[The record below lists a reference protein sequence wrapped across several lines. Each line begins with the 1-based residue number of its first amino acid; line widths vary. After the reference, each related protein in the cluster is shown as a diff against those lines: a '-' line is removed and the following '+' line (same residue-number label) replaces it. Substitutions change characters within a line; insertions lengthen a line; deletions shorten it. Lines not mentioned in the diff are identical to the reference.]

1 MRHERV
7 AVGKFAVNARMPWHM
22 LDTEREVPTPEGIEL
37 NVRLAGPVPRAL
49 AWSAD
54 LLLRAAAFAA
64 LSVPLRA
71 LGEVG
76 SGIMLILWFAL
87 EWFYPTVCE
96 VWFGGA
102 TPGKKALGLMVLQ
115 SDGTPV
121 RLTASLIRNLLR
133 GVDFLPFAYGFG
145 LLSMLVNRDFQR
157 LGDIAADTVVAYRES
172 ALKHGAIPEAAPLP
186 PSKPLTLREQ
196 RLVLD
201 LAARSPLL
209 TVERAREL
217 AVLIPSVTGTQQ
229 PQSALTR
236 LLSIANYLIGRR
248 T

>member
-1 MRHERV
+1 
-7 AVGKFAVNARMPWHM
+7 MPSMM

-37 NVRLAGPVPRAL
+37 SLRLAGPVPRSL
-49 AWSAD
+49 AWAAD
-54 LLLRAAAFAA
+54 LLLRGAAFLA
-64 LSVPLRA
+64 LNVPLSQ

-76 SGIMLILWFAL
+76 AGTSLILWFAL
-87 EWFYPTVCE
+87 EWFYPTVFE

-102 TPGKKALGLMVLQ
+102 TPGKKFLKLIVLQ

-121 RLTASLIRNLLR
+121 RLSTSLIRNLLR
-133 GVDFLPFAYGFG
+133 GIDFMPVLYGFG
-145 LLSMLVNRDFQR
+145 LLAMIINRDFQR
-157 LGDIAADTVVAYRES
+157 LGDIAAGTVVAYKES
-172 ALKHGAIPEAAPLP
+172 ALKHGSIPDAVPVPPL
-186 PSKPLTLREQ
+186 KPLALREQ

-217 AVLIPSVTGTQQ
+217 SVLIPSVTGTND
-229 PQSALTR
+229 PERALNR

-248 T
+248 A

>member
-1 MRHERV
+1 M
-7 AVGKFAVNARMPWHM
+7 M

-37 NVRLAGPVPRAL
+37 SLRLAGPVSRSL
-49 AWSAD
+49 AWASD
-54 LLLRAAAFAA
+54 LLLRGVAFAA
-64 LSVPLRA
+64 LSVPLSK

-76 SGIMLILWFAL
+76 SGALLILWFAL
-87 EWFYPTVCE
+87 EWFYPTIFE

-102 TPGKKALGLMVLQ
+102 TPGKKFLGLIVLQ
-115 SDGTPV
+115 ADGTPV
-121 RLTASLIRNLLR
+121 RLPASLIRNLLR

-145 LLSMLVNRDFQR
+145 LLSMLINRDFQR
-157 LGDIAADTVVAYRES
+157 LGDIAAGTVVAYKES
-172 ALKHGAIPEAAPLP
+172 ALKHGSIPSAVPFP
-186 PSKPLTLREQ
+186 PGKPLALREQ

-217 AVLIPSVTGTQQ
+217 AVLIPNVTGT
-229 PQSALTR
+229 SDEDKALNR

-248 T
+248 A

>member
-1 MRHERV
+1 
-7 AVGKFAVNARMPWHM
+7 
-22 LDTEREVPTPEGIEL
+22 
-37 NVRLAGPVPRAL
+37 
-49 AWSAD
+49 
-54 LLLRAAAFAA
+54 
-64 LSVPLRA
+64 
-71 LGEVG
+71 
-76 SGIMLILWFAL
+76 
-87 EWFYPTVCE
+87 VCE

-229 PQSALTR
+229 PESALTR

>member
-1 MRHERV
+1 M
-7 AVGKFAVNARMPWHM
+7 M

-37 NVRLAGPVPRAL
+37 SLRLAGPVPRSL
-49 AWSAD
+49 AWAAD
-54 LLLRAAAFAA
+54 LLLRGAAFLA
-64 LSVPLRA
+64 LSVPLSQ
-71 LGEVG
+71 LGQVG
-76 SGIMLILWFAL
+76 AGTSLILWFAL
-87 EWFYPTVCE
+87 EWFYPTVFE

-102 TPGKKALGLMVLQ
+102 TPGKKFLKLIVLQ

-121 RLTASLIRNLLR
+121 RLSTSLIRNLLR
-133 GVDFLPFAYGFG
+133 GIDFMPVLYGFG
-145 LLSMLVNRDFQR
+145 LLSMIVNRDFQR
-157 LGDIAADTVVAYRES
+157 LGDIAAGTVVAYKES
-172 ALKHGAIPEAAPLP
+172 GLKHGSIPDAVPVP
-186 PSKPLTLREQ
+186 PPKPLALREQ

-217 AVLIPSVTGTQQ
+217 AVLIPGVTGTND
-229 PQSALTR
+229 PEMALNR